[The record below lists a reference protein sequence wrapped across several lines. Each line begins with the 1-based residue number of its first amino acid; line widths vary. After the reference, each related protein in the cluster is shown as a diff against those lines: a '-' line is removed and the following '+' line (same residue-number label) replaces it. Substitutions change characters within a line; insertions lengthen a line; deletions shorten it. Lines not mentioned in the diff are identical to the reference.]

1 MKKEKTPSVE
11 YIEQICNLY
20 GDIYDDRIED
30 CRPPTAGGGLRNP
43 GDDWIPGQSASHKS
57 LNAFSK
63 ELEDA
68 GIKLSSSK
76 IRKILITGG
85 CWSTERS
92 REVAELFH
100 RYTASASEGGKGLD
114 ASDAIKKIAAD
125 LGVSIVT
132 VSVNLPYQNVVYNLD
147 ERSSNAVR
155 CARYKERKKQKNI
168 GK

>member
-1 MKKEKTPSVE
+1 MKKEKTPSVK
-11 YIEQICNLY
+11 YIESICNLY

-30 CRPPTAGGGLRNP
+30 CRPPAAGGELRKP
-43 GDDWIPGQSASHKS
+43 GEDWIPGQSASHKS

-92 REVAELFH
+92 REVARLFH
-100 RYTASASEGGKGLD
+100 QYTALAVEEGTGLNS
-114 ASDAIKKIAAD
+114 SDAIKKIASD

-132 VSVNLPYQNVVYNLD
+132 VSVNLPYQNVVYNLE
-147 ERSSNAVR
+147 ERSNNAVR
-155 CARYKERKKQKNI
+155 CARYKERKKQNHIK
-168 GK
+168 